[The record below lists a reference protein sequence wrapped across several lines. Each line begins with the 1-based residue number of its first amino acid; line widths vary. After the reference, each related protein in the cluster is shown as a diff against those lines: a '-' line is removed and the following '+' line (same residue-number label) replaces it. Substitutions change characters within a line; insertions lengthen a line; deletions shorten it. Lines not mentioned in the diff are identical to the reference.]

1 MSARVG
7 PARCVQLAEIGTGD
21 SGCRRDQRK
30 VGSVVSAA
38 GSRPVGSAG
47 ITVPG
52 ADRLVWYF
60 MRLSGALLIVLAG
73 GHIVITH
80 YLNVPSE
87 TTFSFVTN
95 RWSNPYWRTFDWL
108 LLMTALWHGV
118 LGLRYSIQDYLRSPM
133 ARTIAQGLMWI
144 LGLVFLAL
152 GTVTVFAFD
161 AAAAAANSGPL
172 ADAMWIAESIGLS
185 LYGFAVVTYVS
196 IVLLVI
202 WGLRSVLQGRAPI
215 YSGCTGQYAWALHR
229 ATGIGILF
237 FLLVHIIDISLIGLG
252 KAVYDAS
259 VEFYARPVLVPMEV
273 LLVGAVVYHTLNGIR
288 IMTIDFTK
296 SGYRQE
302 RVSFAVVMILTI
314 LLTLPS
320 AWIIF
325 RAEF

>member
-1 MSARVG
+1 MG
-7 PARCVQLAEIGTGD
+7 MARCVQLAVTGTGD
-21 SGCRRDQRK
+21 RVSRRNDGK
-30 VGSVVSAA
+30 GDLVASAA
-38 GSRPVGSAG
+38 GSRPVGGAG
-47 ITVPG
+47 VTVPG

-60 MRLSGALLIVLAG
+60 MRLSGALLIILAG

-87 TTFSFVTN
+87 TTFGFVAG

-108 LLMTALWHGV
+108 LLMAALWHGV

-133 ARTIAQGLMWI
+133 SRTIAQGLMWI
-144 LGLVFLAL
+144 LGVVFLAL
-152 GTVTVFAFD
+152 GTVIVFAFD
-161 AAAAAANSGPL
+161 PAAAAANNGPL
-172 ADAMWIAESIGLS
+172 ADAMWIAETIGLS
-185 LYGFAVVTYVS
+185 LYVFAVVTYVA
-196 IVLLVI
+196 IALLLVWAI
-202 WGLRSVLQGRAPI
+202 RSLLQGRAPI
-215 YSGCTGQYAWALHR
+215 YSGGTGQYAWALHR

-252 KAVYDAS
+252 KALYDIS
-259 VEFYARPVLVPMEV
+259 VEFYARPFLLPMEI

-288 IMTIDFTK
+288 IMTIDFTR

-302 RVSFAVVMILTI
+302 RLSFAIVMVLTI

-325 RAEF
+325 RAEL

>member
-1 MSARVG
+1 MG
-7 PARCVQLAEIGTGD
+7 MGRCVQLPVAGTGD
-21 SGCRRDQRK
+21 RVSRRNERK
-30 VGSVVSAA
+30 GDLVASAA
-38 GSRPVGSAG
+38 GSRPVGGAG

-60 MRLSGALLIVLAG
+60 MRLSGALLIILAG
-73 GHIVITH
+73 GHILITH

-87 TTFSFVTN
+87 TTFGFVIG

-108 LLMTALWHGV
+108 LLMAALWHGV

-133 ARTIAQGLMWI
+133 ARTVAQGLMWI
-144 LGLVFLAL
+144 LGVVFLAL

-161 AAAAAANSGPL
+161 AEA
-172 ADAMWIAESIGLS
+172 
-185 LYGFAVVTYVS
+185 FAVVTYVA
-196 IVLLVI
+196 IAFLVI
-202 WGLRSVLQGRAPI
+202 WAVRSLFRGRAPI
-215 YSGCTGQYAWALHR
+215 YSGGTGQYAWALHR

-325 RAEF
+325 SAEL